1 VSAPAPATTD
11 IERPSFVDF
20 AFQLAYVGA
29 YKLAR
34 AYWRVRRPLTHG
46 ALVTLWCHGQVLL
59 VRNSYVPYYS
69 APGGYLHR
77 HELARHAAVRE
88 LREEVGIIASPD
100 DLSQVLE
107 LTHDWDGRRDH
118 VVIFSLELAERPIV
132 QVDYR
137 EVVEA
142 FWFEPEQVARCDV
155 FPPLKRAI
163 AEQVSARQARRA

>member
-1 VSAPAPATTD
+1 MSAPATHD
-11 IERPSFVDF
+11 LERPSFVDF

-29 YKLAR
+29 YQLAR

-46 ALVTLWCHGQVLL
+46 ALVTLWCNGQVLL

-69 APGGYLHR
+69 APGGYLKR
-77 HELARHAAVRE
+77 RETAREAARRE
-88 LREEVGIIASPD
+88 LREEVGVVAAPEQ
-100 DLSQVLE
+100 LAQVLE

-118 VVIFSLELAERPIV
+118 VVIFSLDLDERPLV

-142 FWFEPEQVARCDV
+142 YWFSPDEVARSDV
-155 FPPLKRAI
+155 FPPLKQAI
-163 AEQVSARQARRA
+163 AERARSMRGER